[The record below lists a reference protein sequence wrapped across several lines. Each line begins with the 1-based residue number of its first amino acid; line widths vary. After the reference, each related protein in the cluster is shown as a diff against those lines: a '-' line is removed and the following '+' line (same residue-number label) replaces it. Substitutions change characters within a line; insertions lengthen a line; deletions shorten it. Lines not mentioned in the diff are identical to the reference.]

1 MNFWQ
6 KTKRFLEPA
15 FEDKWTFIF
24 LTGVS
29 SLAGTST

>member
-6 KTKRFLEPA
+6 KTKRFLAPA

-24 LTGVS
+24 LTGIA